1 MVEYT
6 RQQIRQ
12 GRYRLARAEN
22 VTKKARTR
30 SARHLHNILQRIQRR
45 TVMEVTPVARFRNS
59 ASEMSSEFIAGPLLF
74 HEASLVV
81 DPAVELG
88 RERRGDML

>member
-1 MVEYT
+1 
-6 RQQIRQ
+6 
-12 GRYRLARAEN
+12 
-22 VTKKARTR
+22 
-30 SARHLHNILQRIQRR
+30 
-45 TVMEVTPVARFRNS
+45 MEVTPVARFRNS